1 MKQKLHIVSLENPYP
16 ANYGGVIGIFNRIKA
31 LHEAGLEIY
40 LHVFYYDR
48 EPMRELELYC
58 HKVYY
63 YKRDM
68 RKTLMFSSYP
78 FIVVSR
84 ASKKLLD
91 QLVKTEAPILFEGLH
106 VCFYLNHPA
115 LKDRI
120 RLVRMHNVEHDYY
133 YHLSQAEK
141 NPIKKWYLKRESEKL
156 KKFEPILQHCTR
168 ILSVSEADQGYFSEK
183 YSNAELMPVF
193 IDETKFVY
201 RAEQNPAIIY
211 HGNLSV
217 SENELAAVWLIENV
231 FSKITYSCIIAGK
244 NPSQKLIQKIKKYK
258 HIELLANPSEIL
270 LNEKIQTS
278 AVCVLPTF
286 QATGIKL
293 KLLDSFM
300 QGKHVIVN
308 ATMLSG
314 TGLTDFCKVA
324 ETPEQ
329 FIHEIEQ
336 NIQSV
341 FSLEEFESRKKYMLN
356 YFNNQ
361 RSVQRIIELIKGAED

>member
-31 LHEAGLEIY
+31 LHEAGLEIH

-48 EPMRELELYC
+48 EPMRELELFC

-68 RKTLMFSSYP
+68 RKTLIFSSYP
-78 FIVVSR
+78 FIVASR

-91 QLVKTEAPILFEGLH
+91 QLVKTDAPILFEGLH

-115 LKDRI
+115 LKNRI

-133 YHLSQAEK
+133 YHLSKAEK

-156 KKFEPILQHCTR
+156 KRFEPVLANCTR
-168 ILSVSEADQGYFSEK
+168 ILSVSESDQNYFSGK
-183 YSNAELMPVF
+183 YFNAELMPVF

-201 RAEQNPAIIY
+201 RQEQKPAIIY

-217 SENELAAVWLIENV
+217 SENELAAEWLIENV
-231 FSKITYSCIIAGK
+231 FSKISHSCIIAGK
-244 NPSQKLIQKIKKYK
+244 MPSQKLIQKIKKNK
-258 HIELLANPSEIL
+258 NIELLANPSGIV

-278 AVCVLPTF
+278 AICVLPTF

-293 KLLDSFM
+293 KLLDSLM

-308 ATMLSG
+308 STMLTG
-314 TGLTDFCKVA
+314 TGLSDFCNVA

-329 FIHEIEQ
+329 FIQAIDQ
-336 NIQSV
+336 NINRI
-341 FSLEEFESRKKYMLN
+341 FSLEDFELRKKHMLD
-356 YFNNQ
+356 YFNNR
-361 RSVQRIIELIKGAED
+361 RSVKRMIDIIKGVTD